1 MLGRNARRQ
10 QGIRPRIP
18 NYGYTDHQLWLSLPL
33 RPAVADLSAVP
44 DALVD
49 KLISHGNEPVNG
61 AVDIKGILSRS
72 ASREEST
79 ALAAK
84 VAAAVALI
92 AGLLWLIRDSPS
104 ALFGTVL
111 GAHVAVVWLVC
122 GAIASYLWLQSRREF
137 SYSEVATL
145 KQAEI
150 VWPLDPSELAKY
162 PNAEVLR
169 REWADADPRPSGCGS
184 AALVW
189 REPRLVAVANA
200 IAKDIRANP
209 VWGTGF
215 FDTAHLDGQ
224 IDEVLRDVTARSY
237 RLWRSHAESE
247 PALHGLG
254 APDVDETVAEAAW
267 AVGARQVDQLAEW
280 GHCVT
285 ELNLLFDRYLQLVE
299 TTSASDDYRACLQQ
313 ALDRDAEW
321 GDVDFVSVG
330 IPSGETT
337 GELELVQAK
346 MTAMVAYL
354 ESAPTVNTET
364 R

>member
-10 QGIRPRIP
+10 QGIRPRTV
-18 NYGYTDHQLWLSLPL
+18 NYGYSDHQLWLSLPL

-44 DALVD
+44 DALAD
-49 KLISHGNEPVNG
+49 KLVSLGGKAVNG
-61 AVDIKGILSRS
+61 TVDIEDILSRN
-72 ASREEST
+72 AGREEST
-79 ALAAK
+79 VFAAK

-92 AGLLWLIRDSPS
+92 AGVLWLIQDTPS
-104 ALFGTVL
+104 TLFGAVL

-209 VWGTGF
+209 VWDTGF

-224 IDEVLRDVTARSY
+224 IDEVVRDVTARSY
-237 RLWRSHAESE
+237 RLWRLHAESE
-247 PALHGLG
+247 PALHGLA
-254 APDVDETVAEAAW
+254 APGVDETIAEAAW
-267 AVGARQVDQLAEW
+267 AAAATQVDQLAKW
-280 GHCVT
+280 GRRVT

-299 TTSASDDYRACLQQ
+299 TTSTSDDYRACLQQ
-313 ALDRDAEW
+313 ALTRDAGW
-321 GDVDFVSVG
+321 GDDDLVGVG
-330 IPSGETT
+330 IPSGETN

-346 MTAMVAYL
+346 MTAMVSYL